1 MTVEEHLYDDAG
13 EMAAALAD
21 DIVSRI
27 TVAASTN
34 GRAALVVSG
43 GTTPG
48 PVFDLLAQADAPW
61 ARVAVTVSDE
71 RWVEA
76 DDPGSNEK
84 LVRDRLLVGEAAEAS
99 YVALKTAHA
108 DPHDPA
114 AEAEVDRRLQAMARP
129 FEVAVLGMGPDG
141 HTASL
146 FPGAPGLEQALDLNS
161 PALARG
167 IGPVPGA
174 AGAASR
180 MTLTLRALTDARR
193 VVLLFRGEEKLDAY
207 RRATKLGPVAEA
219 PVRAILHQ
227 RRAPVALYWAP

>member
-21 DIVSRI
+21 DIVSRL
-27 TVAASTN
+27 TVAASTR

-61 ARVAVTVSDE
+61 GRVAVTVSDE

-84 LVRDRLLVGEAAEAS
+84 LVRDRLLVGEAAQAS

-114 AEAEVDRRLQAMARP
+114 AEAEVDARLQAMARP

-180 MTLTLRALTDARR
+180 MTLTLRALTDAHR